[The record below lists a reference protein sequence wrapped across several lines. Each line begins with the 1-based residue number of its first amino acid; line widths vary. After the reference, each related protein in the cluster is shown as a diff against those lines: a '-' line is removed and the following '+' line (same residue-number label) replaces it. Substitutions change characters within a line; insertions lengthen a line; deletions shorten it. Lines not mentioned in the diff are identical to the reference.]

1 MSADT
6 SFALK
11 LVRDQIKAKLDE
23 RAAVQKE
30 REAGQAE
37 VDALVAVAADEKRN
51 LSDAE
56 THSLKERFTAVEA
69 IDQRLAGLDEDLD
82 GLNQR
87 DALLA
92 ATTAAQE
99 ASQKAAQRWAGT
111 ADTPE
116 SVASPI
122 RVKNEARTYD
132 RGAALRGVSFF
143 SDIANNFM
151 YRDPEAG
158 QRLERHQVEA
168 RTEELAGREYRD
180 VTTSAF
186 AGLTVPQ
193 YLTEL
198 VAPLQRAMAP
208 TVSIMNRHP
217 LPPDGMTLNISRITT
232 GSAAAVQAT
241 ENAAVQETDID
252 DTLLTVNV
260 RTYAGSQ
267 DMSRQ
272 SLERGTNTDEIVA
285 TDLANDYWSK
295 VDAACLNSDGTGGT
309 HLSIRSTA
317 SIITVTYTDASPT
330 AAEAYKELAE
340 LISGIQSG
348 VFMGVSHFVMHPR
361 RWWWLSAG
369 ISASFPMLHVP
380 GVDTVQAGNIGGT
393 EYMAAGRNI
402 LGIPVVVDGNMLT
415 SLGAGTEDVI
425 LGVTAR
431 ELHFWDDGVQ
441 FIRAEQ
447 PLVQNLSVRFVLY
460 GYSAFTAGRYPG
472 AHGLITG
479 TGLIAPV
486 FTTA

>member
-23 RAAVQKE
+23 RKARQAE
-30 REAGQAE
+30 RDAGQAE
-37 VDALVAVAADEKRN
+37 VDAIVNKCTEEKRN

-56 THSLKERFTAVEA
+56 TFQLNERHAAVKA
-69 IDQRLAGLDEDLD
+69 IDESLAEFDEQLD

-87 DALLA
+87 KELLA
-92 ATTAAQE
+92 ASTAAQE
-99 ASQKAAQRWAGT
+99 ASKRAAERWSSQ

-116 SVASPI
+116 AVASPA
-122 RVKNEARTYD
+122 RVKSEARTYD
-132 RGAALRGVSFF
+132 KGSALRGISFF
-143 SDIANNFM
+143 TDLYTGFQ
-151 YRDPEAG
+151 AG
-158 QRLERHQVEA
+158 DYAARERLERHQKEA
-168 RTEELAGREYRD
+168 RVEELAGLETRD
-180 VTTSAF
+180 VATSAF

-193 YLTEL
+193 YLTDL

-232 GSAAAVQAT
+232 GTAVAVQSA
-241 ENAAVQETDID
+241 EVGGVQETDID

-285 TDLANDYWSK
+285 TDLANDYWTK

-309 HLSIRSTA
+309 HLSIRSTPSVSTA
-317 SIITVTYTDASPT
+317 SYTDATPT
-330 AAEAYKELAE
+330 AAECYRELAE
-340 LISGIQSG
+340 IISVVQSA
-348 VFMGVSHFVMHPR
+348 VYMGVTNFIMHPR

-369 ISASFPMLHVP
+369 ISSSFPMMRVP
-380 GVDTVQAGNIGGT
+380 GVDTVQAGNIGTT
-393 EYMAAGRNI
+393 EYMAQNRNI
-402 LGIPVVVDGNMLT
+402 LGVPVVVDGNMLT
-415 SLGAGTEDVI
+415 NLGAGTEDVI
-425 LGVTAR
+425 LGVTNR
-431 ELHFWDDGVQ
+431 ELHFWDEGVQ

-447 PLVQNLSVRFVLY
+447 PLVQNLAVRFVLY

-472 AHGLITG
+472 AHGILSG

-486 FTTA
+486 FSTA